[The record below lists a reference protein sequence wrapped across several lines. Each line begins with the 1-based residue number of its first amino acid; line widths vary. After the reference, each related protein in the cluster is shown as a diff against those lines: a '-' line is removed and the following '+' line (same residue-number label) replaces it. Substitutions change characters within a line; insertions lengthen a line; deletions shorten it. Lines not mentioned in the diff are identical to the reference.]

1 MIKKNKLFI
10 FLIVFGIAIRL
21 FLMVSTYHSDL
32 AGQIISSYFFAYKN
46 VINIYDFL
54 AGLPADQTLIKNF
67 GLSDIFIYPPLTYF
81 TLGGWLKLIQPFTS
95 GSFFTHVMEGLSV
108 YKEPGFSYYLF
119 LLKLP
124 YLITDL
130 ILAFSLTKL
139 FEKASDKKLVFLL
152 WIFNPVTLYS
162 SFSMGVFD
170 VIPALFTVLA
180 LVFLK
185 RQRVLLAALMI
196 GFGAAYKS
204 YPLFL
209 LPLLVLSQRSLW
221 AKIKAAFV
229 GALPFIL
236 SNAPFWSS
244 AAYKYMVFGPK
255 SQKQFFMI
263 WLVSGGEGIF
273 PYLLGFVLLCLM
285 VSRDKDAVRKMYAY
299 FLGFFLLLF
308 SVTNYHPQW
317 FIWIA
322 PFFVIEL
329 VVNRLRN
336 VWLTLILFACYTAIV
351 LLFENSLSVG
361 LFAPL
366 SPGLNDFPGLAK
378 LLSAKTDL
386 GFLRS
391 GIRSVFAG
399 ISLYL
404 TYDILSHKEK
414 SNS

>member
-1 MIKKNKLFI
+1 VIKKNKLFI
-10 FLIVFGIAIRL
+10 LLIALGVIIRL
-21 FLMVSTYHSDL
+21 LLMVSTYHSDL

-54 AGLPADQTLIKNF
+54 ANMPADQTLIRNF

-81 TLGGWLKLIQPFTS
+81 TLGGWLKLIQPLTS
-95 GSFFTHVMEGLSV
+95 EKFFLDVMSGISV
-108 YKEPGFSYYLF
+108 YKIPNFNYYLF
-119 LLKLP
+119 ILKLP
-124 YLITDL
+124 YLIVDL
-130 ILAFSLTKL
+130 LMAFSLTKL
-139 FEKASDKKLVFLL
+139 FDKNSDKKLVALL
-152 WIFNPVTLYS
+152 WLFNPVTLYA

-170 VIPALFTVLA
+170 IIPALFTVLS

-185 RQRVLLAALMI
+185 KNRVLMAALML

-209 LPLLVLSQRSLW
+209 LPLLVLSQRSIW
-221 AKIKAAFV
+221 SKIKTAFI
-229 GALPFIL
+229 GALPFVA
-236 SNAPFWSS
+236 SNLPFWSS

-273 PYLLGFVLLCLM
+273 PYLLGFVILCLIA
-285 VSRDKDAVRKMYAY
+285 SRDKNSAKKMYAY
-299 FLGFFLLLF
+299 FLAFFLLLF

-329 VVNRLRN
+329 VMNRLRN
-336 VWLTLILFACYTAIV
+336 IWLTLILFGCYVAIV
-351 LLFENSLSVG
+351 LLFENSLSAG
-361 LFAPL
+361 LFAPVW
-366 SPGLNDFPGLAK
+366 PDLNNFPGFAK
-378 LLSAKTDL
+378 IISAKTDL
-386 GFLRS
+386 GFFKS
-391 GIRSVFAG
+391 GIRSLFAG

-404 TYDILSHKEK
+404 SYDILNLKEK
-414 SNS
+414 DNS